1 MLQVLPQ
8 LSGDWMPF
16 RADVLG
22 QLNLLTTATNFLGL
36 DANITVHAKL
46 IASGNQL
53 PESLLKPSVSKG
65 ALSGRLFGVNDGELV
80 VSSVAMGLLT
90 AWSFDKPPSRRRHF
104 CHPQG
109 NW

>member
-1 MLQVLPQ
+1 
-8 LSGDWMPF
+8 MPF

-80 VSSVAMGLLT
+80 VLECCDGFVDGVEFRQA
-90 AWSFDKPPSRRRHF
+90 FSRRRHF